1 MERLSYNYSVKRD
14 INGLHNRTNLINPDN
29 LQNFRFVYF
38 DLKSKLEFVNF
49 IVFNEIQ
56 KRHLMQ
62 KLESVRKKISEI
74 EFEQEISQSKF
85 RKSL

>member
-14 INGLHNRTNLINPDN
+14 IHGLYNCMNLINPDN

-38 DLKSKLEFVNF
+38 DLKSKLSFVNF
-49 IVFNEIQ
+49 IVFDEMQ
-56 KRHLMQ
+56 KQQLMQ
-62 KLESVRKKISEI
+62 KLVSVRKKISET
-74 EFEQEISQSKF
+74 EVEQEISQSKF